1 MFFASLSLLAKTAA
15 EREREREREKF
26 LSRKYK
32 KAFSVSVKIC
42 VCKHTKKEIGGE
54 KKKINN
60 KLVTHDAK
68 EEEV

>member
-15 EREREREREKF
+15 ERERERKKF